1 MGMLMPMP
9 MPIGAEQQLGRQEGA
24 HACEHG
30 DAQLEDWVGF
40 VLVGFVGLVAAG
52 RTRKFGALNAGCAG

>member
-1 MGMLMPMP
+1 MGMPMP

-30 DAQLEDWVGF
+30 EAQLEGWVGL
-40 VLVGFVGLVAAG
+40 VLFVGLAAGG